1 MKMSKLMNRLLIF
14 FIGVPICIALCFFD
28 ICKFLPLKIV
38 CLIFGCIGTFEFS
51 NILNKKIKIQNPC
64 FVMIL
69 TLLMLISVVLQDY
82 LSFSSEFIS
91 LSIFLLIFV
100 SILVEIFSPES
111 GDANFSESIEKIAST
126 LFTLIY
132 TGYFF
137 SFVIKMTCTN
147 WFSDFI
153 AYKPLINSIYITLFL
168 IIVFGTDS
176 FAWFFGM
183 TMGKNNRGFIK
194 ASPNK
199 SIAGFVG
206 GIISTII
213 VVLLITRFVPLFKE
227 YFNHISTF
235 SIVFITFVTSIFA
248 IIGDLFES
256 VLKRCSGV
264 KDSGTIIPGRGG
276 VLDSIDSVI
285 LAAPVF
291 YLLVKIF

>member
-1 MKMSKLMNRLLIF
+1 MSKLMNRLLIF
-14 FIGVPICIALCFFD
+14 FIGVPVCIALCFFD

-38 CLIFGCIGTFEFS
+38 CLIFCCVGTFEFS

-69 TLLMLISVVLQDY
+69 TLLMFISVVLQDY

-91 LSIFLLIFV
+91 LSLFLLIFT
-100 SILVEIFSPES
+100 SILVEIFSPKS
-111 GDANFSESIEKIAST
+111 GDSNFSESIEKIAST
-126 LFTLIY
+126 LLTLVY

-137 SFVIKMTCTN
+137 SFVVKMTCTN
-147 WFSDFI
+147 WFDDYIF
-153 AYKPLINSIYITLFL
+153 YNPMMNSVYITLFL

-213 VVLLITRFVPLFKE
+213 VVLLITRFIPLFE
-227 YFNHISTF
+227 QYFNHISTF
-235 SIVFITFVTSIFA
+235 SIIFITLVTSVFA

>member
-1 MKMSKLMNRLLIF
+1 
-14 FIGVPICIALCFFD
+14 
-28 ICKFLPLKIV
+28 
-38 CLIFGCIGTFEFS
+38 
-51 NILNKKIKIQNPC
+51 
-64 FVMIL
+64 MIL
-69 TLLMLISVVLQDY
+69 SLLMLIIVILQDF
-82 LSFSSEFIS
+82 LSFSSEIIS
-91 LSIFLLIFV
+91 LSIFLLIFT
-100 SILVEIFSPES
+100 SILVEIFSPKS
-111 GDANFSESIEKIAST
+111 GDSNFSESIEKIAST
-126 LFTLIY
+126 LLTLVY

-137 SFVIKMTCTN
+137 SFVVKMTCTN
-147 WFSDFI
+147 WFDDYIF
-153 AYKPLINSIYITLFL
+153 YNPMMNSVYITLFL

-213 VVLLITRFVPLFKE
+213 VVLLITRFVPLFE
-227 YFNHISTF
+227 QYFNHISTF
-235 SIVFITFVTSIFA
+235 SIIFITFVTSIFA

>member
-1 MKMSKLMNRLLIF
+1 MSKLMNRLLIF

-38 CLIFGCIGTFEFS
+38 CLIFCCVGTFEFS
-51 NILNKKIKIQNPC
+51 NILNKKIKVQNPY

-69 TLLMLISVVLQDY
+69 SLLMLIIVILQDF
-82 LSFSSEFIS
+82 LSFSSEIIS
-91 LSIFLLIFV
+91 LSLFLLIFT
-100 SILVEIFSPES
+100 SILVEIFSLKS
-111 GDANFSESIEKIAST
+111 GDSNFSESIEKIAST
-126 LFTLIY
+126 LLTLVY

-137 SFVIKMTCTN
+137 SFVVKMTCTN
-147 WFSDFI
+147 WFDDYIF
-153 AYKPLINSIYITLFL
+153 YNPMMNSVYITLFL

-199 SIAGFVG
+199 SIAGFIG

-213 VVLLITRFVPLFKE
+213 VVLLITRFIPLFE
-227 YFNHISTF
+227 QYFNHISNF
-235 SIVFITFVTSIFA
+235 SIIFITFVTSIFA

>member
-1 MKMSKLMNRLLIF
+1 MSKLMNRLLIF
-14 FIGVPICIALCFFD
+14 FIGVPVCIALCFFD

-38 CLIFGCIGTFEFS
+38 CLIFCCVGTFEFS
-51 NILNKKIKIQNPC
+51 NILNKKIKVQNPY

-100 SILVEIFSPES
+100 SILVEIFSPKS
-111 GDANFSESIEKIAST
+111 GDSNFSESIEKIAST
-126 LFTLIY
+126 LLTLVY

-137 SFVIKMTCTN
+137 SFVVKMTCTN
-147 WFSDFI
+147 WFDDYIF
-153 AYKPLINSIYITLFL
+153 YNPMMNSVYITLFL

-213 VVLLITRFVPLFKE
+213 VVLLITRFIPLFE
-227 YFNHISTF
+227 QYFNHISTF
-235 SIVFITFVTSIFA
+235 SITFITFVTSIFA

>member
-1 MKMSKLMNRLLIF
+1 MSKLMNRLLIF
-14 FIGVPICIALCFFD
+14 FIGVPVCIALCFFD

-38 CLIFGCIGTFEFS
+38 CLIFCCVGTFEFS
-51 NILNKKIKIQNPC
+51 NILNKKIKVQNPY

-69 TLLMLISVVLQDY
+69 SLLMLIIVILQDF
-82 LSFSSEFIS
+82 LSFSSEIIY
-91 LSIFLLIFV
+91 LTLFLLIFT
-100 SILVEIFSPES
+100 SILVEIFSLKS
-111 GDANFSESIEKIAST
+111 GDSNFSESIEKIAST
-126 LFTLIY
+126 LLTLVY

-137 SFVIKMTCTN
+137 SFVVKMTCTN
-147 WFSDFI
+147 WFDDYIF
-153 AYKPLINSIYITLFL
+153 YNPMMNSVYITLFL

-213 VVLLITRFVPLFKE
+213 VVLLITRFIPLFE
-227 YFNHISTF
+227 QYFNHISTF
-235 SIVFITFVTSIFA
+235 SIIFITFVTSIFA

>member
-1 MKMSKLMNRLLIF
+1 MSKLMNRLLIF

-38 CLIFGCIGTFEFS
+38 CLIFCCVGTFEFS
-51 NILNKKIKIQNPC
+51 NILNKKIKVQNPY

-69 TLLMLISVVLQDY
+69 SLLMLIIVILQDF
-82 LSFSSEFIS
+82 LSFSSEIIS
-91 LSIFLLIFV
+91 LSLFLLIFT
-100 SILVEIFSPES
+100 SILVEIFSPKS
-111 GDANFSESIEKIAST
+111 GDSNFSESIEKIAST
-126 LFTLIY
+126 LLTLVY

-137 SFVIKMTCTN
+137 SFVVKMTCTN
-147 WFSDFI
+147 WFDDYIF
-153 AYKPLINSIYITLFL
+153 YNPMMNSVYITLFL

-213 VVLLITRFVPLFKE
+213 VVLLITRFIPLFE
-227 YFNHISTF
+227 QYFNHISTF
-235 SIVFITFVTSIFA
+235 SIIFITFVTSVFA